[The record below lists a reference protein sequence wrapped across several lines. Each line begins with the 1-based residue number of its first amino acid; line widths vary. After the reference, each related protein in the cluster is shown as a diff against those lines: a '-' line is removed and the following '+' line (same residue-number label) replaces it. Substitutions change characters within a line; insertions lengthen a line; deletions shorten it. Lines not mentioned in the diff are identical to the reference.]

1 MRAIIKN
8 PFKDLDRFER
18 WLWCIS
24 MLVIV
29 ISFFFSNSN
38 IIALI
43 ASLMGVTALI
53 FIAKGYV
60 IGQVFVIVFAILY
73 GIISFELRY
82 YGEMITYAGMSA
94 PIALISA
101 ITWIKNP
108 YKGSKEVKIAKLTPL
123 KVTVLLILTVLVTIA
138 FYFILGTLGTANL
151 IVSTVSIATSF
162 FAASLTVLRSP
173 YYALAYSLNDV
184 VLIVLWSIATVNDL
198 SNLPTLMCF
207 VVFLANDVYGFVN
220 WRRMEKKQL
229 KNA

>member
-1 MRAIIKN
+1 
-8 PFKDLDRFER
+8 
-18 WLWCIS
+18 

-29 ISFFFSNSN
+29 VSFFFSNSN
-38 IIALI
+38 VISLV

-60 IGQVFVIVFAILY
+60 IGQIFVIIFAILY
-73 GIISFELRY
+73 GIISFELTY
-82 YGEMITYAGMSA
+82 YGEMITYVGMSA

-108 YKGSKEVKIAKLTPL
+108 YKGSKEVKIAKLTPK
-123 KVTVLLILTVLVTIA
+123 KVTVLLILTLLVTTA
-138 FYFILGTLGTANL
+138 FYFILGALGNANL

-173 YYALAYSLNDV
+173 YYALAYSLNDI
-184 VLIVLWSIATVNDL
+184 VLIALWGIATINDI

>member
-1 MRAIIKN
+1 
-8 PFKDLDRFER
+8 
-18 WLWCIS
+18 

-29 ISFFFSNSN
+29 VSFFFSESN
-38 IIALI
+38 IISLI
-43 ASLMGVTALI
+43 ASIMGVTALI

-60 IGQVFVIVFAILY
+60 IGQIFVIIFAILY

-82 YGEMITYAGMSA
+82 YGEMITYVGMSA

-108 YKGSKEVKIAKLTPL
+108 YKGSREVKIAKLNPTKITIL
-123 KVTVLLILTVLVTIA
+123 LFLTAAVTTA
-138 FYFILGTLGTANL
+138 FYFILKALGNANL

-184 VLIVLWSIATVNDL
+184 VLIALWGIATANDV

-220 WRRMEKKQL
+220 WKRMQKKQSISL
-229 KNA
+229 

>member
-1 MRAIIKN
+1 
-8 PFKDLDRFER
+8 
-18 WLWCIS
+18 

-38 IIALI
+38 IISLI
-43 ASLMGVTALI
+43 ASLLGVTALI

-60 IGQVFVIVFAILY
+60 IGQVFVIAFAILY

-82 YGEMITYAGMSA
+82 YGEMITYVGMSA

-101 ITWIKNP
+101 ITWIRNP
-108 YKGSKEVKIAKLTPL
+108 YKGSKEVKIAKLTP
-123 KVTVLLILTVLVTIA
+123 KKTTVLLILTLLVTTA
-138 FYFILGTLGTANL
+138 FYFILGALGTANL
-151 IVSTVSIATSF
+151 TVSTVSIATSF

-173 YYALAYSLNDV
+173 YYALAYSLNDI
-184 VLIVLWSIATVNDL
+184 VLIVLWSIATINDV